1 MKKIISSLA
10 ALALASAF
18 ASADD
23 IKLSFYNKLYEE
35 DAILIHSD
43 EADETTKDFPGIK
56 ERMQAEVTS
65 EKVDALVKATVTL
78 DDYDEKHFGL
88 QGEVNDWYVEF
99 RPIDKIALGM
109 HTGIFADGS
118 TLPIYDD
125 NVNAA
130 NIGSDGFTVSVFPI
144 ENLRFAVTAPFSFD
158 GSPEGVN
165 WIDGNK
171 NEIVGEDEDGN
182 PIREDENF
190 NIGFGAIY
198 DHELFQIGASVQDV
212 ADSDQRQIGAYIN
225 LPKLFGKVEPLT
237 IGAGFAH
244 SEAVR
249 AVVGDA
255 DLISVGPIES
265 CVSYKD
271 LLSAYATFETE
282 KVTVAAEMAYNLGC
296 DDETFYDF
304 YSAASVSFGIVEN
317 LTATATGKILVD
329 LKDKDETQ
337 KNITM
342 GAFALDYD
350 LNENNTVGAEFD
362 IAMRDKDWAIAVPVY
377 WKYHF

>member
-1 MKKIISSLA
+1 MKKIISGLA

-35 DAILIHSD
+35 DRILYHSD

-56 ERMQAEVTS
+56 ECMEAEVTS
-65 EKVDALVKATVTL
+65 EKVDALVKAIVTL
-78 DDYDEKHFGL
+78 DDYDDKHFGL
-88 QGEVNDWYVEF
+88 QGEVDDWYVEF

-125 NVNAA
+125 NLAA
-130 NIGSDGFTVSVFPI
+130 GNIGSDGFTVSVFPI

-158 GSPEGVN
+158 GSEEKDDIN
-165 WIDGNK
+165 WINGK
-171 NEIVGEDEDGN
+171 KEDDEQ
-182 PIREDENF
+182 ENF

-244 SEAVR
+244 SEAWVT
-249 AVVGDA
+249 DSFD
-255 DLISVGPIES
+255 DLISIGEVGAGVAYEN
-265 CVSYKD
+265 
-271 LLSAYATFETE
+271 LLNAYATFEAE
-282 KVTVAAEMAYNLGC
+282 KFSVTAEMVYNLGS
-296 DDETFYDF
+296 DKETSYDL

-350 LNENNTVGAEFD
+350 VNENNTVGAEFD
-362 IAMRDKDWAIAVPVY
+362 IAMCDKDWAIAVPVY

>member
-1 MKKIISSLA
+1 VVFMKKIISSLA

-65 EKVDALVKATVTL
+65 EKVDAMVKATVTL

-88 QGEVNDWYVEF
+88 QGKVNDWYVEF

-109 HTGIFADGS
+109 HTGIYADGS

-125 NVNAA
+125 NLAA
-130 NIGSDGFTVSVFPI
+130 GNIGSDGFTVSVFPI

-158 GSPEGVN
+158 GSKEKDDIN
-165 WIDGNK
+165 WLNGK
-171 NEIVGEDEDGN
+171 KEDDE
-182 PIREDENF
+182 EENF

-198 DHELFQIGASVQDV
+198 DHELFQIGASLQDV

-244 SEAVR
+244 SEAWVT
-249 AVVGDA
+249 DSFD
-255 DLISVGPIES
+255 DLISIGEVGAGVAYEN
-265 CVSYKD
+265 
-271 LLSAYATFETE
+271 LLNAYATFEAE
-282 KVTVAAEMAYNLGC
+282 KFSVTAEMVYNLGS
-296 DDETFYDF
+296 DKEPSYDF

-350 LNENNTVGAEFD
+350 VNENNTVGAEFD
-362 IAMRDKDWAIAVPVY
+362 IAMCDKDWAIAVPVY

>member
-1 MKKIISSLA
+1 MKKIISGLA

-18 ASADD
+18 AFADD

-35 DAILIHSD
+35 DAILYHSD

-65 EKVDALVKATVTL
+65 EKVDAMVKATVTL

-109 HTGIFADGS
+109 HTGIYADGS

-125 NVNAA
+125 NLAA
-130 NIGSDGFTVSVFPI
+130 GNIGSDGFTVSVFPI

-158 GSPEGVN
+158 GSEEKKDIN
-165 WIDGNK
+165 WLNGK
-171 NEIVGEDEDGN
+171 KEDDE
-182 PIREDENF
+182 EENF

-249 AVVGDA
+249 AVVGDE

-350 LNENNTVGAEFD
+350 VNENNTVGAEFD
-362 IAMRDKDWAIAVPVY
+362 IAMCDKDWAIAVPVY

>member
-35 DAILIHSD
+35 DAILYHSD

-109 HTGIFADGS
+109 HTGIYADGS

-125 NVNAA
+125 NLAA
-130 NIGSDGFTVSVFPI
+130 GNIGSDGFTVSVFPI

-158 GSPEGVN
+158 GSEEKDDIN
-165 WIDGNK
+165 WINGK
-171 NEIVGEDEDGN
+171 KEDDEQ
-182 PIREDENF
+182 ENF

-244 SEAVR
+244 SEAWVT
-249 AVVGDA
+249 DSFD
-255 DLISVGPIES
+255 DLISIGEVGAGVAYEN
-265 CVSYKD
+265 
-271 LLSAYATFETE
+271 LLNAYATFEAE
-282 KVTVAAEMAYNLGC
+282 KFSVTAEMVYNLGS
-296 DDETFYDF
+296 DKETSYDF

-350 LNENNTVGAEFD
+350 VNENNTVGAEFD
-362 IAMRDKDWAIAVPVY
+362 IAMCDKDWAIAVPVY